1 MAVLGLG
8 VDLVE
13 VERFAREA
21 TRQGADFAAAFLLP
35 AEIDRTSRDPHPDAA
50 RAAHF
55 AVKEAFWKALG
66 TGLRGRLTW
75 HDLEVVP
82 AAGRDLAL
90 VLRGE
95 AARLAAARG
104 IDQVALSLTRTRG
117 HAAALVVV
125 AGDGRSAA
133 PRE

>member
-13 VERFAREA
+13 VERFTREA
-21 TRQGADFAAAFLLP
+21 TRQGADFATAFLLP
-35 AEIDRTSRDPHPDAA
+35 AELARANRDPHPDAA

-55 AVKEAFWKALG
+55 AAKEAFWKALG
-66 TGLRGRLTW
+66 TGLRGRLAW

-82 AAGRDLAL
+82 GAGRNAAL

-104 IDQVALSLTRTRG
+104 IDRVALSLTRTRG

-125 AGDGRSAA
+125 AGGGRSAA
-133 PRE
+133 PIE

>member
-13 VERFAREA
+13 VERFTREA
-21 TRQGADFAAAFLLP
+21 ARQGADHATAFLLP
-35 AEIDRTSRDPHPDAA
+35 AEIERTSRDPHPDSA

-55 AVKEAFWKALG
+55 AAKEAFWKALG
-66 TGLRGRLTW
+66 TGLRGQLAW

-82 AAGRDLAL
+82 AAGRGLDL

-104 IDQVALSLTRTRG
+104 IDRVALSLTRTRG

-125 AGDGRSAA
+125 AGGGSSAA
-133 PRE
+133 P